1 MKKWLILFFTCLLI
15 FSLQTASADV
25 GPKPKLKLE
34 FENFPSSQS
43 QTCYITLLSKY
54 NSTGPHTAY
63 NGTNA
68 RYEEETQ
75 MIWEKFL
82 EYKDSDGFYFLQYYE
97 WLEDNWYQW
106 SYHPPKTFKV
116 LLYFPE
122 SDVFVV
128 SDIYER
134 YAFDTYYKVVVTEGE
149 NPSAMHIRLEK
160 NYQYKNE
167 FVFFAIRVVL
177 TCLIELAIA
186 RMFGF
191 TDKKAMRFIILLNFI
206 TQIGLNVL
214 ANFAYLYCSGDV
226 FMAMYMMLELA
237 VMMVEMVF
245 YTIRLPKYDARAKS
259 TVRIIAYTLCANVVS
274 FMLGL
279 FLSFS
284 LPQIF

>member
-1 MKKWLILFFTCLLI
+1 MKKRLIVFVACLLF

-34 FENFPSSQS
+34 FENFPSAQS

-54 NSTGPHTAY
+54 DSTGPHTAY

-97 WLEDNWYQW
+97 WLEDNSYQW
-106 SYHPPKTFKV
+106 SYYPPKTFKV

-134 YAFDTYYKVVVTEGE
+134 YAFDTYYKVVVTGGE

-191 TDKKAMRFIILLNFI
+191 TGKRAIRFIILLNLI

-214 ANFAYLYCSGDV
+214 ANFTYLHFSGDV
-226 FMAMYMMLELA
+226 FMAMYMVLELA
-237 VMMVEMVF
+237 VMLVEMVC
-245 YTIRLPKYDARAKS
+245 YTIWLPKYDNRPKS
-259 TVRIIAYTLCANVVS
+259 ISRIIAYTLCANFVS
-274 FMLGL
+274 FMMGL
-279 FLSFS
+279 YLSFS